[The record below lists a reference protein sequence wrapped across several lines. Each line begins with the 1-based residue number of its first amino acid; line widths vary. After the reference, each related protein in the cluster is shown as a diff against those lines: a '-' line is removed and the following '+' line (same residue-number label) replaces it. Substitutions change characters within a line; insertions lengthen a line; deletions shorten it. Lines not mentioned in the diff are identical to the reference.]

1 MAASPAAVKAN
12 PFIGLE
18 SYTEDQGNRL
28 FGRDRDLLLMAD
40 RVTSKRTTLLFAAS
54 GVGKTSF
61 LRAKVCP
68 SLERYYKVIFHKK
81 WSGRGEPLDPL
92 KEKICRRASME
103 ISHDPLVDLIA
114 RASSQKTASGPARWC
129 LALDQFEEI
138 FQYHTYEDYFPR
150 CIDELCKAIDSTQVN
165 LSVIFSMREE
175 FLGELSVFDNRI
187 PDLFANYYRLKYP
200 NVHQAEEI
208 IRRLSE
214 AAGRPVDEK
223 GLDRLVA
230 DLSTLERGVG
240 SFAERSPDAP
250 IGKRQ
255 VRRDFVVPPYLQIV
269 CQRLWDQD
277 SGEKEDNAL
286 PDAGSRFLKGYQ
298 RGQAQK
304 LLEAFCNEKLSG
316 LSNAE
321 RWRAFK
327 AFDFLVTKQ
336 GAKMAYEVK
345 SLARHT
351 HIRED
356 RLYESLHKLSLPD
369 TRILRESGG
378 PDGSRWFEL
387 YHDIY
392 GTIVDRWKTQYGDDF
407 QRRRLSKWTIA
418 AAVFI
423 ALGLGILMP
432 VIWLSQMEQMV
443 TRTVNVRSWSGKF
456 ADVSSLHS
464 QIDFFP
470 WFQGPVNRLWAEWW
484 DKRGEFAER
493 SQNREEALLARLQAL
508 SAAPSPERRRLAE
521 ALLLPSDE
529 HLSTTLVT
537 EQLLTVLFSTDSS
550 AIVTVTRG
558 RQARAWTLS
567 GNPLGPP
574 VPLEGER
581 NSPKAGEAP
590 ETGGSRISIS
600 TAAPHPR
607 YHFLIAGMEGGALR
621 VWRGDSGKLF
631 ENSLSDKQATSLRF
645 SANGDVLAWTEE
657 TKNHVWLRIADRSDE
672 YESYIAR
679 PPVDLGIGEGP
690 RALNFNPDAD
700 LIIVTVGSRV
710 WLFDAKK
717 NVVKRRWYFSEYQY
731 QRGVVGSR
739 YVVLTDLSKAHI
751 YDLDSAQ
758 DPGREMLIPGDV
770 RLRPDGKTLVS
781 FSQGRAW
788 FGDLQT
794 GKLLG
799 TIKGVYPAV
808 SVSLGEIGRFDNLGE
823 NVVYYHYNS
832 SGSGIVQIY
841 KVSAGDL

>member
-1 MAASPAAVKAN
+1 M
-12 PFIGLE
+12 
-18 SYTEDQGNRL
+18 T
-28 FGRDRDLLLMAD
+28 D

-68 SLERYYKVIFHKK
+68 SLERYYKVIFHNE
-81 WSGRGEPLDPL
+81 WSGSGEPLDPL
-92 KEKICRRASME
+92 KEKICQRAGVE
-103 ISHDPLVDLIA
+103 NTGGRLADLIA
-114 RASSQKTASGPARWC
+114 RLSSHKTMPGLTRWC
-129 LALDQFEEI
+129 LVLDQFEEI
-138 FQYHTYEDYFPR
+138 FQYHTYESYFQR
-150 CIDELCKAIDSTQVN
+150 CIDDLCEAISNAEIN
-165 LSVIFSMREE
+165 LAVIFSMREE

-187 PDLFANYYRLKYP
+187 PDLFGNYYRLKYP
-200 NVHQAEEI
+200 NIYQAEEI
-208 IRRLSE
+208 IRRSSE
-214 AAGRPVDEK
+214 AAGRMVDAE
-223 GLDRLVA
+223 GLGRLVT

-250 IGKRQ
+250 IEKRE

-269 CQRLWDQD
+269 CQRLWAQD
-277 SGEKEDNAL
+277 GEEKEEKEVNSPADGPA
-286 PDAGSRFLKGYQ
+286 PFLKGYQ
-298 RGQAQK
+298 CGEAHR

-351 HIRED
+351 RIPEG
-356 RLYESLHKLSLPD
+356 RLFDTLHKLSLPD

-418 AAVFI
+418 AAVLI

-443 TRTVNVRSWSGKF
+443 TKTVNVRSWSGKF

-521 ALLLPSDE
+521 ALLLPSDK

-537 EQLLTVLFSTDSS
+537 EQLLTVLFSADSS

-600 TAAPHPR
+600 TA
-607 YHFLIAGMEGGALR
+607 
-621 VWRGDSGKLF
+621 
-631 ENSLSDKQATSLRF
+631 
-645 SANGDVLAWTEE
+645 
-657 TKNHVWLRIADRSDE
+657 
-672 YESYIAR
+672 
-679 PPVDLGIGEGP
+679 
-690 RALNFNPDAD
+690 
-700 LIIVTVGSRV
+700 
-710 WLFDAKK
+710 
-717 NVVKRRWYFSEYQY
+717 
-731 QRGVVGSR
+731 
-739 YVVLTDLSKAHI
+739 
-751 YDLDSAQ
+751 
-758 DPGREMLIPGDV
+758 
-770 RLRPDGKTLVS
+770 
-781 FSQGRAW
+781 
-788 FGDLQT
+788 
-794 GKLLG
+794 
-799 TIKGVYPAV
+799 
-808 SVSLGEIGRFDNLGE
+808 
-823 NVVYYHYNS
+823 
-832 SGSGIVQIY
+832 
-841 KVSAGDL
+841 